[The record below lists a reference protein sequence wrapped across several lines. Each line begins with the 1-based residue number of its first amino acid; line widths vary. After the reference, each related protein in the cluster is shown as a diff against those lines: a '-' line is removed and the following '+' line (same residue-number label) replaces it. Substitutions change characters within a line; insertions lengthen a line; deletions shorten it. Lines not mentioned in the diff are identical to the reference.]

1 MSARLHW
8 NRLYSLLLCCILVS
22 QANGQTDAVKA
33 FDQQEY
39 DAAIEAWEQ
48 ILEKNPEMKDIYY
61 NQGNAQYRK
70 GEIEEAISAYEKS
83 LSVEDSDALADA
95 YYNLGN
101 AWLHKQDVE
110 KAKDFYKRALK
121 LRPDDEDAKANLE
134 LINHMPPPPPQD
146 QNSQQNEDQQ
156 DQEDQEQQQN
166 DQSQS
171 EQDEQEQQEQEQEQQ
186 EDQQDSEQNE
196 EEEQEQQG
204 QAQQDATATDEELMD
219 ATQLLDALKERE
231 TENMKEQIRMKTS
244 GADLDKDW

>member
-1 MSARLHW
+1 MRIRSHW
-8 NRLYSLLLCCILVS
+8 NRPVLLFLGLLIAYPVW
-22 QANGQTDAVKA
+22 GQSEARKA
-33 FDQQEY
+33 FDTEQY
-39 DAAIEAWEQ
+39 DTAIEAWEE
-48 ILEKNPEMKDIYY
+48 ILKENPELKEIYY

-70 GEIEEAISAYEKS
+70 GDIDEAISAYEKS
-83 LSVEDSDALADA
+83 LSVEDANTLADA

-101 AWLHKQDVE
+101 AWLQKQDID

-121 LRPDDEDAKANLE
+121 LRPDDLDAKANLE

-146 QNSQQNEDQQ
+146 QNSQQDQDQQ
-156 DQEDQEQQQN
+156 DQEDQEEQQN

-171 EQDEQEQQEQEQEQQ
+171 EQDQQEQEEQQ
-186 EDQQDSEQNE
+186 DQQQDQQNSEENE
-196 EEEQEQQG
+196 QQEQEQQG
-204 QAQQDATATDEELMD
+204 QAQQDETATDEDLMD